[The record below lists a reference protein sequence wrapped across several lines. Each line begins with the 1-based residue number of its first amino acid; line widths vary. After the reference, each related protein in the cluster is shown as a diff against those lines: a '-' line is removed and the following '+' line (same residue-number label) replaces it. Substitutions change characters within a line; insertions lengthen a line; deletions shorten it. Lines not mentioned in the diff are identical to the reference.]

1 MSDSFTTPWTIAH
14 QTPPSMGFPRQEYW
28 SGLPFPSP
36 EDLLDPGMEPV
47 SPALALVSI
56 PLSHQGKSTNELH
69 NFKLLVKCKV
79 SFFYN
84 ATEVLSSYNLFNKET
99 TRTNCF
105 W

>member
-1 MSDSFTTPWTIAH
+1 MADSFSTPWTIVH
-14 QTPPSMGFPRQEYW
+14 QTSPSMGFPRQEYW
-28 SGLPFPSP
+28 SGLPFPP
-36 EDLLDPGMEPV
+36 PGDLLDPGIEPV
-47 SPALALVSI
+47 FPALARVSI
-56 PLSHQGKSTNELH
+56 PLSHQGRSINELH

-84 ATEVLSSYNLFNKET
+84 ATEVFSSYNLFNKET